1 MKVRC
6 IDGSW
11 TSNELTTGKEYEVL
25 SEVGCYYQLKTNDK
39 GIRYQCYVKS
49 RFEVINEDNK
59 TEELSED
66 ERDFV
71 QEIIDECLKE
81 KNKIEKTFREVIAD
95 IKEGEVWESAQ
106 NCFQLKEI
114 SCIEGRIKFKLEGV
128 FVEKTDNLNNVDT
141 GEGSGQTFKLQRKQ
155 CTFEEAFKAYE
166 KGIKVESQYSGIS
179 YEKKNKSQVEVS
191 CDNNASLESEF
202 NISFSTGEIR
212 DKWYINN

>member
-11 TSNELTTGKEYEVL
+11 SSNELTTGKEYEVL

-95 IKEGEVWESAQ
+95 IKEEEVWENELMLIKKINSYIYIE
-106 NCFQLKEI
+106 NKNGWIECK
-114 SCIEGRIKFKLEGV
+114 CITIREDLIF
-128 FVEKTDNLNNVDT
+128 T
-141 GEGSGQTFKLQRKQ
+141 LQRKEY
-155 CTFEEAFKAYE
+155 TFEEAFKAFE
-166 KGIKVESQYSGIS
+166 EGKE
-179 YEKKNKSQVEVS
+179 
-191 CDNNASLESEF
+191 
-202 NISFSTGEIR
+202 
-212 DKWYINN
+212 